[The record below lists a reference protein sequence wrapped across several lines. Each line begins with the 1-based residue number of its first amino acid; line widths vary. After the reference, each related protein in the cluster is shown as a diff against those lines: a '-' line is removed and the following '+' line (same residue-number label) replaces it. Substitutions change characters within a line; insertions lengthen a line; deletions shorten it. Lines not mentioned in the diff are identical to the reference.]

1 MPPLE
6 SDQIK
11 YNILE
16 LISPLFLKHK
26 ILFSETTVKTLSFP
40 NTLFRALQASL
51 MSMAKQCDFVNQD

>member
-26 ILFSETTVKTLSFP
+26 ILFSETTVKMLSFP

-51 MSMAKQCDFVNQD
+51 MSMVKTM